1 MIRVGVMGAGGRMG
15 REICRSVVAEEGL
28 ELVAA
33 FDRSYQGMEIGAL
46 IGIPVE
52 GVLVE
57 TDLDKLLDTV
67 QIDVMIDFT
76 VADAMRVNVPKV
88 LKKGIAVV
96 TGTTGLS
103 PEERA
108 EMGKIAEAN
117 NTSMF
122 HAANFAI
129 GAVLMMK
136 FAAEAA
142 KYMPYAE
149 VIELHHDKKLD
160 APSGTAV
167 TTLAKIA
174 ENRAPMRQGMEDEYE
189 KIPGARGGEYE
200 GMRVHS
206 VRLPGFV
213 ASQEVIFGGLGQTL
227 TIRHDSIS
235 RESFMPGIML
245 AAKKVQGWKG
255 LLEDLE
261 NIMD

>member
-15 REICRSVVAEEGL
+15 REICRSVEEEDGL

-33 FDRSYQGMEIGAL
+33 FDRSYQGMDIGAL
-46 IGIPVE
+46 IGVPVAH
-52 GVLVE
+52 VQVE

-67 QIDVMIDFT
+67 AIDVMIDFT
-76 VADAMRVNVPKV
+76 VADAVRENVPKV
-88 LKKGIAVV
+88 LRRGIAVV

-103 PEERA
+103 PEERQALGKLA
-108 EMGKIAEAN
+108 EEY
-117 NTSMF
+117 NTSIF

-142 KYMPYAE
+142 KYMPYIE

-167 TTLAKIA
+167 TTLSKIA
-174 ENRAPMRQGMEDEYE
+174 QNRTLIQQGMAEEYE
-189 KIPGARGGEYE
+189 KMEGARGGEYE

-245 AAKKVQGWKG
+245 AVKKVQNWTG
-255 LLEDLE
+255 LVEDLE
-261 NIMD
+261 TIME